1 MVAIKPPI
9 QIKMQGNLKQ
19 AVQYILNSN
28 KTTIKSISEIEEN
41 FPIVIKNGEH
51 CIQLVSGH
59 QITDVS
65 IADEEM
71 IMTKRLAAIEK
82 GDDDFKEIYSG
93 KQVLAHHIIQSFS
106 PDDHLTPEQVHEIG
120 RRTMLEFTGGDYE
133 FVIATHV
140 DKNHLHNHIIVNTTN
155 SVTMKKM
162 RWQKN
167 TLKKLRAI
175 SDKQADL
182 YGAKI
187 IQPTMKNSHKKYAA
201 WRRQNNFR
209 FEIKERLD
217 FLLKQSISMED
228 FKMKA
233 KALDV
238 QIDFSGKYVKY
249 RLLTPLDGKL
259 QERNTRDD
267 TLSKKGIYSLENIQK
282 RIRLNQVVYDV
293 SEIRERYQNEKEK
306 TEIDFELK
314 LEVEAWQVES
324 ETTNGIYLQM
334 DYGVFN
340 SGTILIPAH
349 KVDKLE
355 NGNYHIFLKEKDYFY
370 LMNPDHSEKNRY
382 MMGTTVAKQ
391 LAKQNGQV
399 IVTKNPYISSMKELI
414 QEFNFLVDHDV
425 RNGKQFDELEERFNQ
440 KIKETDQ
447 ELKKLD
453 DRLVQLRKIE
463 GAFVSLETAPENSL
477 VASRLLEELVK
488 PGTKREDIQQLIQQ
502 LTIEKGVLREHFED
516 TLKNYTN
523 YQEVKQNVLTRKE
536 LSKSSQEKGQEI

>member
-1 MVAIKPPI
+1 M
-9 QIKMQGNLKQ
+9 
-19 AVQYILNSN
+19 
-28 KTTIKSISEIEEN
+28 
-41 FPIVIKNGEH
+41 
-51 CIQLVSGH
+51 
-59 QITDVS
+59 
-65 IADEEM
+65 
-71 IMTKRLAAIEK
+71 
-82 GDDDFKEIYSG
+82 
-93 KQVLAHHIIQSFS
+93 
-106 PDDHLTPEQVHEIG
+106 
-120 RRTMLEFTGGDYE
+120 
-133 FVIATHV
+133 
-140 DKNHLHNHIIVNTTN
+140 
-155 SVTMKKM
+155 
-162 RWQKN
+162 
-167 TLKKLRAI
+167 
-175 SDKQADL
+175 
-182 YGAKI
+182 
-187 IQPTMKNSHKKYAA
+187 
-201 WRRQNNFR
+201 
-209 FEIKERLD
+209 
-217 FLLKQSISMED
+217 
-228 FKMKA
+228 
-233 KALDV
+233 
-238 QIDFSGKYVKY
+238 
-249 RLLTPLDGKL
+249 
-259 QERNTRDD
+259 
-267 TLSKKGIYSLENIQK
+267 ENIQK

-425 RNGKQFDELEERFNQ
+425 RNGNQFDELEERFNQ

-453 DRLVQLRKIE
+453 NRLVQLRKIE
-463 GAFVSLETAPENSL
+463 GAFVSLETDPENSL

-502 LTIEKGVLREHFED
+502 LTIEKGVLKEHFED

-536 LSKSSQEKGQEI
+536 LSKSGQEKGKEI